1 MAGDDRWR
9 MTVTANV
16 RCFLLAA
23 GVILVTALRSS
34 AVHETLVRL
43 FVLNGHVMAAV
54 GQAVSA
60 MSVREQQARDPTPMR
75 DGGGGGGGDERQ
87 QARDPTRFED
97 ALGIGGVKKMGRA
110 IACVALVRCMQ
121 TCLEVASHA

>member
-1 MAGDDRWR
+1 

-16 RCFLLAA
+16 RCFLLAG

-75 DGGGGGGGDERQ
+75 DGGGGGGGECDERQ
-87 QARDPTRFED
+87 QARDPTLFED
-97 ALGIGGVKKMGRA
+97 ALGFVGVF
-110 IACVALVRCMQ
+110 
-121 TCLEVASHA
+121 